1 MVHSLGLKSY
11 GVYTLA
17 FTIACSGYFL
27 DLGLGWTTS
36 KFMAEA
42 DAQADQVLLSATMKA
57 TLVYQVAIG
66 LVFLAV
72 IFPLAAWIARSVL
85 NFSGDDIQ
93 QTTVL
98 VRIAAVA
105 FSLSNISNTLVSA
118 LRGTRQFAS
127 ATVVSAAGATVS
139 IGGAALAA
147 WFGMG
152 ILAAA
157 TAQLSGVVAGLSLGI
172 WVCKGYFSPHVGLG
186 AIRRRFRAM
195 LGFSFWSYLNRITQI
210 LVLQADKVLVGR
222 FGGAVFL
229 PYYTVP
235 FNVAH
240 RLNFLAGPAVTAIF
254 PAAAAGQLDRESF
267 MKQYFSG
274 ARLVHV
280 MTGAAALAVL
290 YWGGRFMTAWV
301 GEDMARNGFFY
312 LRVFTV
318 GYWLLSV
325 GSFDAACAEG
335 WNRPRTMLAVVF
347 GGTLAG
353 IFIVILAWSALGPMR
368 AIASAVGT
376 WLSFLGIGSMVVW
389 QRIARYPMK
398 YYFRRIIFPVGEMSL
413 LGLGLTIIFG
423 KIQGTRL
430 LDIAILALLAILL
443 AGYGFLRSFPRD
455 ERQAI
460 ISRLFSPIYKIE
472 GFPAWVDNIKKA
484 LL

>member
-1 MVHSLGLKSY
+1 
-11 GVYTLA
+11 
-17 FTIACSGYFL
+17 
-27 DLGLGWTTS
+27 
-36 KFMAEA
+36 
-42 DAQADQVLLSATMKA
+42 VLLSATLKA

-66 LVFLAV
+66 LVFMAV
-72 IFPLAAWIARSVL
+72 IFPLAARIAGSVL

-93 QTTVL
+93 QTTIL
-98 VRIAAVA
+98 VRIAALA
-105 FSLSNISNTLVSA
+105 FALSNVSNTLVSA
-118 LRGTRQFAS
+118 LRGTRRFAS
-127 ATVVSAAGATVS
+127 ATVVSATGATVS

-157 TAQLSGVVAGLSLGI
+157 TAQLSGVVVGLSLGV
-172 WVCKGYFSPHVGLG
+172 WVCKEYFSPSVGLG
-186 AIRRRFRAM
+186 AIRRRFREM
-195 LGFSFWSYLNRITQI
+195 LGFSFWSYLNRIAQI

-222 FGGAVFL
+222 FGGAVLL

-240 RLNFLAGPAVTAIF
+240 RLNFLAGPAVAAIF
-254 PAAAAGQLDRESF
+254 PAAAAGQRDRESF

-280 MTGAAALAVL
+280 MTAAAALAVL
-290 YWGGRFMTAWV
+290 FWGERFMAAWV
-301 GEDMARNGFFY
+301 DEDMARNSLFY

-335 WNRPRTMLAVVF
+335 WNHPRTMFAVVF
-347 GGTLAG
+347 GGILAG
-353 IFIVILAWSALGPMR
+353 IIIAILAWNVLGPIR
-368 AIASAVGT
+368 AIASAVGA

-398 YYFRRIIFPVGEMSL
+398 YYLRRIIFPVGEMSL
-413 LGLGLTIIFG
+413 LGLGLTLIFRNIHG
-423 KIQGTRL
+423 PGL
-430 LDIAILALLAILL
+430 LDIAILALLVIIL

-455 ERQAI
+455 ERQTI
-460 ISRLFSPIYKIE
+460 ISRLVSPIYKIE
-472 GFPAWVDNIKKA
+472 EFPVG
-484 LL
+484 